1 MNRSGILRSILLLI
15 GVLATVGVI
24 ANPAVPLGVPNEWT
38 WPRRTLAG
46 EDWFDL
52 GLAAGAGGLY
62 CWWAMAGRKR
72 LARSGAAWIRA
83 WVAGLWP
90 VTLVWWGVL
99 LSLLPIGTGLDRF
112 PWVLGF
118 PGSSGYFTQAQ
129 NDVHSTQEFLQT
141 YRKRVTEAEGMD
153 RYLHLG
159 THPPGLTL
167 VFHGLRQFCEASP
180 LATRLAEAS
189 RPGRVVE
196 AFQVFNSTAPPDR
209 KLTAPDA
216 AALWL
221 GGLLAM
227 FGAALGGPA
236 IYGLARRWTDPAG
249 AWSAAALWPLVP
261 AIIVFL
267 PKSDALF
274 GGLAPAL
281 AWIWFRSVDKGSA
294 WRAVLFGLL
303 LYGCVTLSLAFLPL
317 AFLIGVASL
326 LEVGLVRG
334 ESPASAGELATPGK
348 GALGRTFRNVAWALC
363 GFLIPWL
370 GLWIWAG
377 YDTLGVWLQNL
388 RNHAEFYAHSP
399 RTYLQWLWVNP
410 LELAMAVGA
419 PIVLS
424 LALSLAAAGRIAPRQ
439 RAQIAAWGLVWGI
452 LWLTGKN
459 MGEAARLWCFLL
471 SWPILAVA
479 VPRPSPDD
487 PSSGASSAEW
497 IVLLLGQ
504 LAVCIV
510 TTFYVNGFSFG

>member
-1 MNRSGILRSILLLI
+1 
-15 GVLATVGVI
+15 
-24 ANPAVPLGVPNEWT
+24 
-38 WPRRTLAG
+38 
-46 EDWFDL
+46 
-52 GLAAGAGGLY
+52 
-62 CWWAMAGRKR
+62 MAGRKR
-72 LARSGAAWIRA
+72 LARSEGTCTWA

-90 VTLVWWGVL
+90 VTLVWWGIL
-99 LSLLPIGTGLDRF
+99 LSLLPVGTGLDRF
-112 PWVLGF
+112 PWVLAF

-129 NDVHSTQEFLQT
+129 NDVHSTREFLRT

-167 VFHGLRQFCEASP
+167 VFHGLRQLCEASP
-180 LATRLAEAS
+180 SVTRLVEATRPGPVAEA
-189 RPGRVVE
+189 
-196 AFQVFNSTAPPDR
+196 FKVFNSTAPPDR

-261 AIIVFL
+261 AIVVFL

-281 AWIWFRSVDKGSA
+281 AWIWFRSVDTGSA

-326 LEVGLVRG
+326 LELRVMPTGTPAPESGLP
-334 ESPASAGELATPGK
+334 SPEGSSV
-348 GALGRTFRNVAWALC
+348 GRTFRNVGWALC
-363 GFLIPWL
+363 GFLIPWI

-388 RNHAEFYAHSP
+388 RNHAEFYVHSP
-399 RTYLQWLWVNP
+399 RTYRQWLWVNP
-410 LELAMAVGA
+410 LELAVAVGA

-424 LALSLAAAGRIAPRQ
+424 LVLSLAAVGRMSPRQ
-439 RAQIAAWGLVWGI
+439 RAQIAAWGLLWGI

-471 SWPILAVA
+471 PWPLLVVA
-479 VPRPSPDD
+479 VSRPSRDES
-487 PSSGASSAEW
+487 SSGASSAEW
-497 IVLLLGQ
+497 TVLLLCQ
-504 LAVCIV
+504 LAVCVV